1 MSIKFPDFQV
11 LVSRSE
17 LAPRLNSREGE
28 QTGAAGRMTPQV
40 SQEFEIRRRRV
51 AHSRAKDKVRRK
63 EEEEGR
69 GRQGRRGQE
78 QAGDKRRS
86 QQRRR
91 IDLRA

>member
-17 LAPRLNSREGE
+17 QITRPNREGD

-40 SQEFEIRRRRV
+40 AQEFALREQRV
-51 AHSRAKDKVRRK
+51 ERNRQADKVRDREEDEDK
-63 EEEEGR
+63 RRRHQQEEEE
-69 GRQGRRGQE
+69 QE
-78 QAGDKRRS
+78 KKRRPG
-86 QQRRR
+86 QRRR